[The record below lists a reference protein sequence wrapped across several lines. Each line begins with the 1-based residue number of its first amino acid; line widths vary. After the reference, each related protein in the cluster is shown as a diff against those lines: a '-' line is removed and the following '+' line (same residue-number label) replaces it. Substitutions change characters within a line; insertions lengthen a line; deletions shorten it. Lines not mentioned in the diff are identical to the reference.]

1 MLVSVAHPQA
11 RAAELEFDRQEF
23 AALAQ
28 AAGAEILGHFECR
41 LRRPNAA
48 TLIGSGKVEE
58 IAAFV
63 QSTDIQ
69 IALFN
74 AEITPSQERNLE
86 QRLCC
91 RVIGRTG
98 VILDIFA
105 QRARTYEGRLQVEL
119 AQLEHLST
127 RLVRGWTHLERQ
139 RGGIGV
145 RGPGESQLE
154 TDRRLLGRRMSQ
166 LRSKLDRIANSR
178 AVGRRARSVSPQPL
192 IALIGY
198 TNAGKSTLFNAVS
211 GSIQQAE
218 DALFVTLDAKLKRIR
233 NPSGLD
239 AVMVDTVGFV
249 SNLPHELIDAFAATL
264 EETRQADV
272 LLHVLDASSPHCEA
286 MRASVDEVLERIG
299 ACEVPQL
306 LVHNKID
313 RTGERPRIEY
323 QPDGP
328 ACSVWL
334 SAGSGVG
341 LDLLDEALGSLLQRD
356 WVRRSIRLQPG
367 CGEARAWLY
376 DRNAVESEA
385 LGEDGLLHL
394 DVRLSRRHWHQFERL
409 HEASRTHSAPPF
421 QDGGAC

>member
-1 MLVSVAHPQA
+1 MLVSVVQPQTK
-11 RAAELEFDRQEF
+11 AAELEFDREEF

-41 LRRPNAA
+41 LRAPNAA

-58 IAAFV
+58 IAEFV
-63 QSTDIQ
+63 RDEDVQ

-86 QRLCC
+86 KRLCC

-105 QRARTYEGRLQVEL
+105 QRAKTYEGRLQVEL

-154 TDRRLLGRRMSQ
+154 TDRRLLGRRVSQ
-166 LRSKLDRIANSR
+166 LRSKLERIANSR
-178 AVGRRARSVSPQPL
+178 EVGRRSRSVSPQPL

-211 GSIQQAE
+211 GSVQQAQ

-233 NPSGLD
+233 TLSGLD

-272 LLHVLDASSPHCEA
+272 LLHVLDASSPHCGA
-286 MRASVDEVLERIG
+286 MRDSVAEVLERIG
-299 ACEVPQL
+299 ADDVPQL

-313 RTGERPRIEY
+313 RIGEAPRIEY
-323 QPDGP
+323 RPDGP
-328 ACSVWL
+328 AASVWL
-334 SAGSGVG
+334 SAGSGLG
-341 LDLLDEALGSLLQRD
+341 LDLLDEALRSLLQRD
-356 WVRRSIRLQPG
+356 WVRRSIRLRPG
-367 CGEARAWLY
+367 CGEVRAWLY
-376 DRNAVESEA
+376 AQNAVKSEA
-385 LGEDGLLHL
+385 LGEDGLLRL
-394 DVRLSRRHWHQFERL
+394 DVRLSRRNWNQFERL
-409 HEASRTHSAPPF
+409 CEKSRAHSAS
-421 QDGGAC
+421 